1 MLGDLDDEKV
11 YAIRTDGTLWNIQ
24 GVPEQVMDLN
34 VQKLLKGDVDGDGEV
49 NIQDLRTILRVVCE
63 KEKLNADQLTCAD
76 VNEDGKLD
84 IQDLRKVLRYVC
96 GKEEAL

>member
-1 MLGDLDDEKV
+1 
-11 YAIRTDGTLWNIQ
+11 
-24 GVPEQVMDLN
+24 MDLN

-49 NIQDLRTILRVVCE
+49 NIQDLRTILRAVCE
-63 KEKLNADQLTCAD
+63 KEELNADQLTCAD